1 MNFTTLFRL
10 SFLLAFTL
18 FCPLALAD
26 EKPEADSEGW
36 IELFNGKDLSGWKV
50 STDNPDSFQVED
62 GKLIVKGPRAHL
74 YYAGPIE
81 DADFK
86 NFEWKCEIMTKP
98 KANSGMYFHTE
109 YQAESWP
116 KKGYEVQVNTSHGDP
131 RKTGSLYAIED
142 VMDNAPSEDSEWFT
156 QQVIVNGK
164 RIIIKVN
171 DKVVVDYT
179 EPEDVERTGNDVG
192 KLIDSGTFAIQ
203 AHDPGSEIHY
213 RSIAVKPLP

>member
-1 MNFTTLFRL
+1 MNFTTLIRL
-10 SFLLAFTL
+10 VLLLAFAAV
-18 FCPLALAD
+18 CPLAFAD
-26 EKPEADSEGW
+26 EKPEADSDGW

-81 DADFK
+81 DADFT

-98 KANSGMYFHTE
+98 KANSGMYFHSE

-116 KKGYEVQVNTSHGDP
+116 KKGYEVQVNSSHGDP

-142 VMDNAPSEDSEWFT
+142 VMDNAPSEDNEWFT
-156 QQVIVNGK
+156 QHVIVNGK

-213 RSIAVKPLP
+213 RSIMVKPLP